1 MHRKKIFLASFSHF
15 LCDVNTGALPALL
28 PFLVASHGLSYSSAS
43 GLMLAN
49 SSLASV
55 IQPMF
60 GLLSDRSPKMW
71 LMPLGIVIAGV
82 AMASLGF
89 IESYLGIFC
98 AVGISGIGA
107 ALFHPAGM
115 RFVTSAAGER
125 QGTGTSLFSIGGN
138 MGFLLAPLF
147 VVGLINAFG
156 LRSLGILAILAVGMG
171 LLILYE
177 SAKFTP
183 NSEKVDKKP
192 GEVRE
197 SSNNWSAFFRLTGAI
212 ICRSA
217 LMVCLRVFVP
227 LYWIAHFAKTET
239 EAAFALTLF
248 GLSGIC
254 GNFLGGMLA
263 DRLGF
268 VPVIRLGYALTLPLM
283 LIFPFLDSFLLA
295 YLDLVLLG
303 FALYTTFSPVV
314 VVGQRYLSRN
324 IGLASGI
331 TLGLGISI
339 GGLFAPILGLIADHF
354 GLLATFHS
362 MSALAFLGLL
372 FTLILVP
379 TSKSAKRQLETA

>member
-1 MHRKKIFLASFSHF
+1 MDKRKIFLAAFSHF

-28 PFLVASHGLSYSSAS
+28 PFLVASHGLSYSAVS

-60 GLLSDRSPKMW
+60 GLLSDRSPKIW
-71 LMPLGIVIAGV
+71 FMPLGIVIAGV
-82 AMASLGF
+82 GMAALGF
-89 IESYLGIFC
+89 LDSYLGIFC

-107 ALFHPAGM
+107 ALYHPAGM
-115 RFVTSAAGER
+115 RFVTSCAGER

-138 MGFLLAPLF
+138 MGFLLAPLM
-147 VVGLINAFG
+147 VVALINAFG
-156 LRSLGILAILAVGMG
+156 LRSLSVLAVLACGMG
-171 LLILYE
+171 AVILLE
-177 SAKFTP
+177 ARRFTP
-183 NSEKVDKKP
+183 KHEKTSKP
-192 GEVRE
+192 GQGEEQKAR
-197 SSNNWSAFFRLTGAI
+197 NNWPAFFRLTGAI
-212 ICRSA
+212 ICRSV

-227 LYWIAHFAKTET
+227 LYWIARFAQTET
-239 EAAFALTLF
+239 QAALALTLF

-254 GNFLGGMLA
+254 GNFLGGVLA

-268 VPVIRLGYALTLPLM
+268 LLVIRLGYALIVPLM
-283 LIFPFLDSFLLA
+283 AVFPLIDNFYLA

-314 VVGQRYLSRN
+314 VVGQRYLARN
-324 IGLASGI
+324 IGFASGI

-339 GGLFAPILGLIADHF
+339 GGLFAPILGLVADTF
-354 GLLATFHS
+354 GLLATFHT
-362 MSALAFLGLL
+362 MSALSLLGLL

-379 TSKSAKRQLETA
+379 TKTTAR

>member
-1 MHRKKIFLASFSHF
+1 MDKKKIFLASFSHF

-28 PFLVASHGLSYSSAS
+28 PFLVASHGLSYSAVS

-60 GLLSDRSPKMW
+60 GLLSDRSPKIW

-82 AMASLGF
+82 AMAALGF
-89 IESYLGIFC
+89 LESYLGIFL

-107 ALFHPAGM
+107 AMFHPAGM
-115 RFVTSAAGER
+115 RFVTRHAGER

-138 MGFLLAPLF
+138 MGFLLAPLM

-156 LRSLGILAILAVGMG
+156 FRSLSILAVLAVGMG
-171 LLILYE
+171 AMILWE
-177 SAKFTP
+177 ARRFTP
-183 NSEKVDKKP
+183 R
-192 GEVRE
+192 RE
-197 SSNNWSAFFRLTGAI
+197 QNPQKSSGQAQIASNNWPAFFRLTGAI
-212 ICRSA
+212 ICRSV

-227 LYWIAHFAKTET
+227 LYWIANFSQTET
-239 EAAFALTLF
+239 EAALALTLF

-268 VPVIRLGYALTLPLM
+268 LFVIRLGYALTLPLI
-283 LIFPFLDSFLLA
+283 LLFPFLDNFFLA

-314 VVGQRYLSRN
+314 VVGQRYLARN
-324 IGLASGI
+324 IGFASGI

-339 GGLFAPILGLIADHF
+339 GGLFAPLLGLVADNF
-354 GLLATFHS
+354 GLLATFHTL
-362 MSALAFLGLL
+362 SALALLGFL

-379 TSKSAKRQLETA
+379 AQKLAA